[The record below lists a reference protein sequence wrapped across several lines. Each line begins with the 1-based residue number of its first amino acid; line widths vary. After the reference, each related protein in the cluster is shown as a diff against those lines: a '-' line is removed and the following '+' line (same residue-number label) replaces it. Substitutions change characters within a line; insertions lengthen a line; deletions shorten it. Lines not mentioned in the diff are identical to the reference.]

1 MAIQRDKPD
10 KRERPQRRAFEMPKR
25 KCRLCEDQVQVDY
38 KQPDLLK
45 RYLTE
50 RGKILSRRSTG
61 ACARHQREIT
71 RAIKK
76 ARVMMLV
83 R

>member
-1 MAIQRDKPD
+1 MPIQRE
-10 KRERPQRRAFEMPKR
+10 KREKREKPRSRGYDMPKR

-38 KQPDLLK
+38 KQPDLIK

-61 ACARHQREIT
+61 ACAKHQREVT
-71 RAIKK
+71 NAIKK
-76 ARVMMLV
+76 ARIMLLV